1 MKKIYY
7 QHLILVVNLFLI
19 FSCSAPKIVY
29 DYDKDAK
36 FDLYKTFAIYPDVQL
51 NMNQLDRDRVLK
63 HLESAMLVKGFKKSN
78 DPDVYVNI
86 GSEQFETPSN
96 SSIGIGLGTGG
107 SNGAVGMSGG
117 IPIRS
122 NSLTQ
127 IFKVDIIDVRK
138 DALIWQG
145 TYEGKTKMQL
155 TPEEKNEEFRVTFE
169 KIFSKYPPGEK

>member
-1 MKKIYY
+1 MKKINC
-7 QHLILVVNLFLI
+7 HPLILIVSLFLI
-19 FSCSAPKIVY
+19 FSCTTPKIVY

-36 FDLYKTFAIYPDVQL
+36 FDLYKTFAIYPDLQL

-63 HLESAMLVKGFKKSN
+63 QLEGAMQKKGFKKSN

-86 GSEQFETPSN
+86 WSELFETPSN

-127 IFKVDIIDVRK
+127 IFKIDLIDVSK

-145 TYEGKTKMQL
+145 TYEGKTKIQL

-169 KIFSKYPPGEK
+169 KIFSNYPPGEK